1 MRAKLFGVLS
11 RFELDGRWE
20 CRGDGVGDVWRDGEV
35 DEGRRRYLME
45 TEISEVIRRYLR
57 GDGDI

>member
-35 DEGRRRYLME
+35 DEGRREYLKKKWSYRDE
-45 TEISEVIRRYLR
+45 QCKIE
-57 GDGDI
+57 